1 MLKRAAL
8 GVVGGGEIVGKEH
21 RNQSR
26 VRCALDV
33 VLATQRVQAGAGS
46 RGGPAEEE
54 WFSVHALLVRLAA
67 DTIDTHTNHGGLC
80 ACCVE
85 PWPCA
90 LAQRAEF
97 LLGAL

>member
-1 MLKRAAL
+1 MSVTPLSENRKAT
-8 GVVGGGEIVGKEH
+8 
-21 RNQSR
+21 
-26 VRCALDV
+26 ALDPEMAIGAWH
-33 VLATQRVQAGAGS
+33 VLGPGLRANTGARVQAGAGS
-46 RGGPAEEE
+46 RREPAEEE